1 MYETFELLR
10 SAAENSRAAA
20 RRRHGGI
27 DPVSWEALLDR
38 VEDQLDE
45 DEQDDHRTPTGK
57 NSASVARAHAHV
69 ALTPSLVAGGVLG
82 AALIPVAFGG
92 DLASEFL
99 FVGAALAGL
108 ALPAA
113 LSRGRGDAFHAG
125 RRSITA
131 L

>member
-1 MYETFELLR
+1 MHETFELLR

-27 DPVSWEALLDR
+27 DPVGWEVLLDR

-45 DEQDDHRTPTGK
+45 DEGDDDRRSTEQSPPSAART
-57 NSASVARAHAHV
+57 RAQS

-82 AALIPVAFGG
+82 AALAPAAFGG
-92 DLASEFL
+92 EPTAQFL
-99 FVGAALAGL
+99 FAGVALAGL
-108 ALPAA
+108 WRPMS
-113 LSRGRGDAFHAG
+113 LSRDRIGAFHPE
-125 RRSITA
+125 RRVTA